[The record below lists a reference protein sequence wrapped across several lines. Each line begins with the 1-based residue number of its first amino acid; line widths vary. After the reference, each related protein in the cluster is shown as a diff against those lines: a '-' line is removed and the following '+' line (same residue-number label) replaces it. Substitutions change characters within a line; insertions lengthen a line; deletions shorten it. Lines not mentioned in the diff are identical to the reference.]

1 MNYNTILFLSL
12 VGAALLLSGSVLAI
26 FNKNKRHNALIHFLI
41 IAGLAMFAVQLV
53 AKWIS
58 LQRPPLRTLGETR
71 LWYTFFMGAIGYFSY
86 IRWKY
91 KWLMLLCNAFAML
104 FLFINL
110 VKPENMDS
118 TLMPALQSV
127 WFVPHVIVYILSY
140 SILGVATAIAAFAIY
155 KSCKNVVT
163 EYENMLMHLVY
174 LGFSLLTLGMTF
186 GAFWAKQA
194 WGHYWTWDPKETW
207 AFLTWLV
214 YLLII
219 HIQKYKKIEPNKLHW
234 LLVIAFIMVL
244 LCWFGIQYMP
254 VAQNS
259 VHVYS

>member
-1 MNYNTILFLSL
+1 MDYNLI
-12 VGAALLLSGSVLAI
+12 LLSSLLGAVLLITGSLFAV
-26 FNKNKRHNALIHFLI
+26 FNGKTKIIHFFIITGILI
-41 IAGLAMFAVQLV
+41 FAGQLTV
-53 AKWIS
+53 KWIF

-71 LWYTFFMGAIGYFSY
+71 LWYTFFMAIIGYFSY

-91 KWLMLLCNAFAML
+91 KWLMLLCNGFAML
-104 FLFINL
+104 FLTINL
-110 VKPENMDS
+110 IKPENMDS

-140 SILGVATAIAAFAIY
+140 SFLGVATAIAAFVII
-155 KSCKNVVT
+155 KNNKNSVPD
-163 EYENMLMHLVY
+163 YENMLMHLIY
-174 LGFSLLTLGMTF
+174 LGFALLTLGMTF

-219 HIQKYKKIEPNKLHW
+219 HIQKYRKIEPKKLHW
-234 LLVIAFIMVL
+234 LLVIAFITVL

-254 VAQNS
+254 FAQNS

>member
-1 MNYNTILFLSL
+1 MNYNTTLLLSIA
-12 VGAALLLSGSVLAI
+12 GAALLIAGSVLAI
-26 FNKNKRHNALIHFLI
+26 FNKYQRHNYLIHIFI
-41 IAGLAMFAVQLV
+41 IAGLLLFAGQLT

-58 LQRPPLRTLGETR
+58 YQRPPLRTLGETR
-71 LWYTFFMGAIGYFSY
+71 LWYTFFMGVIGYFSY

-91 KWLMLLCNAFAML
+91 KWMLLLCNAFAML

-110 VKPENMDS
+110 IKPENMDS

-155 KSCKNVVT
+155 KSIKNST
-163 EYENMLMHLVY
+163 PDYESILMHLVY
-174 LGFSLLTLGMTF
+174 LGFALLTLGMTF

-207 AFLTWLV
+207 AFITWLV

-219 HIQKYKKIEPNKLHW
+219 HIQKYKKIEANKLQW